1 MQTKLYELR
10 KSKKITQLDMA
21 ELIGVSENSYRN
33 KEKGF
38 CEFKSS
44 EMFII
49 AEKFKLPIEKIF
61 LRRKLSKRDVV

>member
-1 MQTKLYELR
+1 
-10 KSKKITQLDMA
+10 MA